1 MIIFHRIIIYGK
13 GKIVKIMMK
22 IIIKAGILFE
32 ERFFKEGNMTQLYI
46 QLNDKMKIPQI
57 GFGVW
62 KIADEDA
69 PNTIECALDCG
80 YRSIDT
86 AAIYGNEVGVG
97 KGIIQSSLRREEIFL
112 TTKIW
117 NQDQGY
123 DATLRA
129 MDVSLKKLAT
139 SYVDLYLIHWPAPK
153 MDKYVP
159 TWKAL
164 GRLRTEGLA
173 RSIGVSNF
181 TIDHLK
187 RLMDETGIIP
197 AINQIELHPYFQQ
210 KELREFHEKHNIAT
224 EAWSPLAR
232 SSVFEEEIIIELAK
246 KYNKTPSQIV
256 LRWHIEN
263 NIIAIP
269 KSGIS
274 KRILE
279 NFNVFDFIL
288 TSDDIAKIDKL
299 DSSTGRSG
307 PDPLTAD
314 F

>member
-1 MIIFHRIIIYGK
+1 
-13 GKIVKIMMK
+13 MMK
-22 IIIKAGILFE
+22 IIIKAVILLE
-32 ERFFKEGNMTQLYI
+32 ACFFKEGNMNQLYI

-57 GFGVW
+57 GLGVW
-62 KIADEDA
+62 QIADEDA
-69 PNTIECALDCG
+69 PKALECALGCG

-97 KGIIQSSLRREEIFL
+97 KGIIQSQLTREEVFL
-112 TTKIW
+112 TTKVW

-153 MDKYVP
+153 MDKYIP

-164 GRLRTEGLA
+164 GRLRTEGLT

-187 RLMDETGIIP
+187 RLLDETGIIP
-197 AINQIELHPYFQQ
+197 AVNQIELHPYFQQ

-232 SSVFEEEIIIELAK
+232 SSVFEEEIIVGLAK
-246 KYNKTPSQIV
+246 KYNKTSSQIV

-269 KSGIS
+269 KSGNP

-288 TSDDIAKIDKL
+288 TSDDIARIDTL
-299 DSSTGRSG
+299 DSSTGRCG
-307 PDPLTAD
+307 PDPLKAD